1 MWIIFSIFAI
11 LWFVGI
17 DLYFPPTVSMLF
29 FSAMLISAVVAVWKV
44 QPATLRRK

>member
-11 LWFVGI
+11 LWFLGI
-17 DLYFPPTVSMLF
+17 HLYFPPVVSMLF

-44 QPATLRRK
+44 QPVTQRK